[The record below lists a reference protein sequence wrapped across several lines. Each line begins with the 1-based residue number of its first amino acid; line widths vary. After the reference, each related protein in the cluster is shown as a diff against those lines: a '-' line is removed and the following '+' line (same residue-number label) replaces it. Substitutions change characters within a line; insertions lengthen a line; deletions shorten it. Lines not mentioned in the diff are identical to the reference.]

1 MTSAVLSFNFRK
13 VSNNMMSIDEA
24 IKGRRSV
31 RTYKSDEIS
40 EDLIRD
46 IIEAATF
53 APSAKNGQQWRF
65 IVLTG
70 ESKDKFTDMYRI
82 ELGKLSVDLGSSY
95 GSCTMMEEAPVV
107 IVVWNTNER
116 GWTTEV
122 HSVSAAIQ
130 NLLLKAHSLGLGTC
144 WIGDIFYTY
153 EAIMDYFRKPWKL
166 LAAITVGWTD
176 VTPESRP
183 RLSVDEVAE
192 FLN

>member
-1 MTSAVLSFNFRK
+1 MVWNKMMT
-13 VSNNMMSIDEA
+13 IDEA

-40 EDLIRD
+40 EDLIRQC
-46 IIEAATF
+46 IEAATF

-65 IVLTG
+65 TVLTG
-70 ESKDKFTDMYRI
+70 VAKDKFTNMYRNA
-82 ELGKLSVDLGSSY
+82 LGRLNVEIGSSF

-107 IVVWNTNER
+107 IIVWNVNER

-153 EAIMDYFRKPWKL
+153 DEIMDYFRKPWKL
-166 LAAITVGWTD
+166 LAGITLGYTD
-176 VTPESRP
+176 VVPGARP
-183 RLSVDEVAE
+183 RLSVDEVTE
-192 FLN
+192 FRH

>member
-1 MTSAVLSFNFRK
+1 
-13 VSNNMMSIDEA
+13 MMSIDDA

-31 RTYKSDEIS
+31 RNYKKEKV
-40 EDLIRD
+40 EEHLVRD
-46 IIEAATF
+46 TIEAATF

-65 IVLTG
+65 TVLTG
-70 ESKDKFTDMYRI
+70 ESKDKFTDMYRR
-82 ELGKLSVDLGSSY
+82 ELDKSTVDVGSSY
-95 GSCTMMEEAPVV
+95 GSCTMMEEAPIV

-144 WIGDIFYTY
+144 WIGDIFYAY
-153 EAIMDYFRKPWKL
+153 EAIISYFKKPWNL
-166 LAAITVGWTD
+166 LAAITMGWPD
-176 VTPESRP
+176 ASPGPRP

-192 FLN
+192 FIS

>member
-1 MTSAVLSFNFRK
+1 MD
-13 VSNNMMSIDEA
+13 IDEA
-24 IKGRRSV
+24 IKGRRSI
-31 RTYKSDEIS
+31 RAYKSDEV
-40 EDLIRD
+40 EEKLVRE
-46 IIEAATF
+46 IIEAATH

-65 IVLTG
+65 TVLTG
-70 ESKDKFTDMYRI
+70 ESKNKFTDMYRS
-82 ELGKLSVDLGSSY
+82 ELDKLTVDVGSSY

-130 NLLLKAHSLGLGTC
+130 NILLKAHALGLGTC

-153 EAIMDYFRKPWKL
+153 EAIMDYFKKPWKL
-166 LAAITVGWTD
+166 LATITLGWSDAKPGQKTI
-176 VTPESRP
+176 
-183 RLSVDEVAE
+183 LSVDEVTE

>member
-65 IVLTG
+65 TVLTG

-82 ELGKLSVDLGSSY
+82 ELGKLNVDLGSSY

-176 VTPESRP
+176 VTPGSRP

>member
-1 MTSAVLSFNFRK
+1 
-13 VSNNMMSIDEA
+13 MSVDEA

-31 RTYKSDEIS
+31 RTYKSDAVE
-40 EDLIRD
+40 EDLIRE
-46 IIEAATF
+46 IIEASTF

-65 IVLTG
+65 TVLTG
-70 ESKDKFTDMYRI
+70 ESKDKFMDMYRS
-82 ELGKLSVDLGSSY
+82 ELDKLTFDVGSSY

-153 EAIMDYFRKPWKL
+153 KAIMNYFKKPWKL
-166 LAAITVGWTD
+166 LAAITLGWTN
-176 VTPESRP
+176 VKPGPRP
-183 RLSVDEVAE
+183 RLSVDEVTE
-192 FLN
+192 FLT

>member
-1 MTSAVLSFNFRK
+1 
-13 VSNNMMSIDEA
+13 MMSVDEA

-31 RTYKSDEIS
+31 RTYKSDEV
-40 EDLIRD
+40 EEGLVREC
-46 IIEAATF
+46 IEAATF

-65 IVLTG
+65 TVLTG
-70 ESKDKFTDMYRI
+70 ESKDKFTDIYRY
-82 ELGKLSVDLGSSY
+82 ELGRLTYDVGSSF

-130 NLLLKAHSLGLGTC
+130 NLLLKAHSFGLGTC

-153 EAIMDYFRKPWKL
+153 KAITEHFQKPWKL
-166 LAAITVGWTD
+166 LAAITLGWPD
-176 VTPESRP
+176 VKPGPRSR
-183 RLSVDEVAE
+183 LTVDDVAE

>member
-1 MTSAVLSFNFRK
+1 
-13 VSNNMMSIDEA
+13 MSIDDA
-24 IKGRRSV
+24 IKGRRSI
-31 RTYKSDEIS
+31 RTYKSDDINETLVR
-40 EDLIRD
+40 E

-65 IVLTG
+65 TVLTG
-70 ESKDKFTDMYRI
+70 ESKDKFTDMYRS
-82 ELGKLSVDLGSSY
+82 ELDKLTFDVGSSY

-116 GWTTEV
+116 GWSTED

-130 NLLLKAHSLGLGTC
+130 NILLKAHALGLGTC

-153 EAIMDYFRKPWKL
+153 EAIMDYFKKPWKL
-166 LAAITVGWTD
+166 IATITLGRPD
-176 VTPESRP
+176 AKPGPRP
-183 RLSVDEVAE
+183 RLSVDDVTE

>member
-1 MTSAVLSFNFRK
+1 
-13 VSNNMMSIDEA
+13 MMSIDEA

-31 RTYKSDEIS
+31 RTYKSDEVG
-40 EDLIRD
+40 EDLVRE
-46 IIEAATF
+46 IIDAATF

-65 IVLTG
+65 TVLTG
-70 ESKDKFTDMYRI
+70 ESKDKFTDMYRS
-82 ELGKLSVDLGSSY
+82 ELGKLTFDVGSSY

-153 EAIMDYFRKPWKL
+153 EAIMEYFKKPWKL
-166 LAAITVGWTD
+166 LATITVGWSD
-176 VTPESRP
+176 VKPGPRP
-183 RLSVDEVAE
+183 KLSVDDVTE
-192 FLN
+192 FFD

>member
-1 MTSAVLSFNFRK
+1 
-13 VSNNMMSIDEA
+13 MMSIDEA

-31 RTYKSDEIS
+31 RTYKNDEVG
-40 EDLIRD
+40 EDLVKQC
-46 IIEAATF
+46 IEAATF

-65 IVLTG
+65 TVLTG
-70 ESKDKFTDMYRI
+70 EAKDKFTGMYRDA
-82 ELGKLSVDLGSSY
+82 LGKLTYDVGSSF

-107 IVVWNTNER
+107 IMVWNTNEF
-116 GWTTEV
+116 GWITEV

-153 EAIMDYFRKPWKL
+153 DEIMDYFKKPWKL
-166 LAAITVGWTD
+166 LAGITLGWPD
-176 VTPESRP
+176 VAPGPRP

-192 FLN
+192 FMN

>member
-1 MTSAVLSFNFRK
+1 MLND
-13 VSNNMMSIDEA
+13 MMNIDDA

-31 RTYKSDEIS
+31 RTYKSDNVE
-40 EDLIRD
+40 EDLVREC
-46 IIEAATF
+46 IEAATY

-65 IVLTG
+65 TVLTG
-70 ESKDKFTDMYRI
+70 DAKDKFTDLYRD
-82 ELGKLSVDLGSSY
+82 ELGKLDYDLGSSF

-107 IVVWNTNER
+107 IVVWNTNVF

-130 NLLLKAHSLGLGTC
+130 NLLLKAHALGLGTC

-153 EAIMDYFRKPWKL
+153 EAIMNYFKKPWKL
-166 LAAITVGWTD
+166 LAAITLGWPD
-176 VTPESRP
+176 SNPGSRP

>member
-1 MTSAVLSFNFRK
+1 MTSAVSSFVFRK
-13 VSNNMMSIDEA
+13 VLTNIMTIDEA

-31 RTYKSDEIS
+31 RTYKSDEVG
-40 EDLIRD
+40 EDLVRE
-46 IIEAATF
+46 IIDAATF

-65 IVLTG
+65 TVLTG
-70 ESKDKFTDMYRI
+70 ESKDKFTDMYRS
-82 ELGKLSVDLGSSY
+82 ELEKLTFDVGSSY
-95 GSCTMMEEAPVV
+95 GSCAMMEEAPVV

-153 EAIMDYFRKPWKL
+153 EAIMDYFKKPWKL
-166 LAAITVGWTD
+166 LATITVGWTD
-176 VTPESRP
+176 VKPGPRP
-183 RLSVDEVAE
+183 RLSVDDVAE
-192 FLN
+192 FLK

>member
-1 MTSAVLSFNFRK
+1 MD
-13 VSNNMMSIDEA
+13 IDEA
-24 IKGRRSV
+24 IKGRRSI
-31 RTYKSDEIS
+31 RTYKNDEVK
-40 EDLIRD
+40 EDLVRD
-46 IIEAATF
+46 VIEAATY

-65 IVLTG
+65 TVLTG
-70 ESKDKFTDMYRI
+70 ESKDNFTDMYRS
-82 ELGKLSVDLGSSY
+82 ELDKLTVDVGSSY

-130 NLLLKAHSLGLGTC
+130 NILLKAHALGLGTC

-153 EAIMDYFRKPWKL
+153 EAIMDYFKKPWKL
-166 LAAITVGWTD
+166 LATITLGWSD
-176 VTPESRP
+176 ATPGAKTI
-183 RLSVDEVAE
+183 LSVDEVTE

>member
-1 MTSAVLSFNFRK
+1 MLNK
-13 VSNNMMSIDEA
+13 MMSIDEA

-31 RTYKSDEIS
+31 RTYKNDEV
-40 EDLIRD
+40 EENLVRE

-65 IVLTG
+65 TVLTG
-70 ESKDKFTDMYRI
+70 ESKDKFTDMYRS
-82 ELGKLSVDLGSSY
+82 ELEKLTFDVGSSF
-95 GSCTMMEEAPVV
+95 GSCTMMEEAPIV

-153 EAIMDYFRKPWKL
+153 EAIMDYFKKPWKL
-166 LAAITVGWTD
+166 LAAITVGWPD
-176 VTPESRP
+176 VNLGSRP
-183 RLSVDEVAE
+183 RLSVDDVAE